1 MKLFRYA
8 NRIPLLYDESSDVS
22 FEVLNEE
29 VDWRRYHVPPEAPVG
44 VITHI
49 ASTRIPYKTVGKEY
63 IAEIPEIQREIR
75 NAVRDGLR
83 QLGIFLSRK
92 GSMEAVQKKMNIYG
106 RYLPLI
112 AQFSTELAGKK
123 DPPRYKQLM
132 EERGEATTEPQGGDV
147 EETGETADVTEEKEN
162 GRQQEEGQ
170 ETIDMYGGSLTGRR
184 PGPPAGPRGERL
196 LRP

>member
-1 MKLFRYA
+1 MQTEF
-8 NRIPLLYDESSDVS
+8 LLYDESSDVS

-63 IAEIPEIQREIR
+63 IADRPEIQREIR
-75 NAVRDGLR
+75 NAAREALR
-83 QLGIFLSRK
+83 RLGIFLSRK

-112 AQFSTELAGKK
+112 ARFSTDLAGKK
-123 DPPRYKQLM
+123 DLPNYRALIG
-132 EERGEATTEPQGGDV
+132 EEDEGPQ
-147 EETGETADVTEEKEN
+147 EGETEAPAEEQPAVTKEGEDANKEE
-162 GRQQEEGQ
+162 GGQ
-170 ETIDMYGGSLTGRR
+170 ETIDRYSGS
-184 PGPPAGPRGERL
+184 
-196 LRP
+196 